1 MRYQDTLFYDDGS
14 HIPDPGEGPFTE
26 VTYVSEKEE
35 DRTAVETQHPVS
47 PQPERAA

>member
-1 MRYQDTLFYDDGS
+1 MRYQDTLFYDDGGPV
-14 HIPDPGEGPFTE
+14 PDPGEGPFTE

-35 DRTAVETQHPVS
+35 RNDAVAAEPVRS